1 MWVAGE
7 ASADDRANPRDLVP
21 ATAAAAVAELSACVE
36 AALERGGRQSV
47 LPAAADQL
55 DVGEIVSNAAVLLF
69 GGIETAEGM
78 ICNAVWYLLADR
90 DALHQVTADRGLID
104 NAVDESLRLEPA
116 AAVVDRYAT
125 SDVILGAARIRRGD
139 LVVVSLAG
147 ANRDPEVFADPDR
160 FDVHRANAH
169 RHLAFAIG
177 PHFCIGAGLA
187 RLEATAAVAALLDQ
201 LSGLDLDPARPSAP
215 HGLVFRKPPSLH
227 VCWDA

>member
-90 DALHQVTADRGLID
+90 DALHQVTVDRGLVD

-125 SDVILGAARIRRGD
+125 SDVILGAVRILRGD
-139 LVVVSLAG
+139 LVAVSLA
-147 ANRDPEVFADPDR
+147 A
-160 FDVHRANAH
+160 AH
-169 RHLAFAIG
+169 RHPQAF
-177 PHFCIGAGLA
+177 P
-187 RLEATAAVAALLDQ
+187 
-201 LSGLDLDPARPSAP
+201 DPARFALHRPNP
-215 HGLVFRKPPSLH
+215 HRHLPFPI
-227 VCWDA
+227 

>member
-1 MWVAGE
+1 M
-7 ASADDRANPRDLVP
+7 
-21 ATAAAAVAELSACVE
+21 
-36 AALERGGRQSV
+36 
-47 LPAAADQL
+47 
-55 DVGEIVSNAAVLLF
+55 
-69 GGIETAEGM
+69 
-78 ICNAVWYLLADR
+78 
-90 DALHQVTADRGLID
+90 
-104 NAVDESLRLEPA
+104 
-116 AAVVDRYAT
+116 
-125 SDVILGAARIRRGD
+125 
-139 LVVVSLAG
+139 VSLAG

-201 LSGLDLDPARPSAP
+201 LSGLHLDPARPSAP